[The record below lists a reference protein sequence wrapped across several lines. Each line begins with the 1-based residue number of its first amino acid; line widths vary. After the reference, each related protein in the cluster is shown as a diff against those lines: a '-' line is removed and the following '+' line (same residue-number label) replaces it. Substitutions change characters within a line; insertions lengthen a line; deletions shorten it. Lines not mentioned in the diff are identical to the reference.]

1 MTDDQPT
8 DPPPP
13 TCTCGG
19 VLREQ
24 ACEEDCGERTR
35 EWQMRKMGLAS

>member
-1 MTDDQPT
+1 MSDDQPT

-24 ACEEDCGERTR
+24 ACEEDCGERDVPKNDDER
-35 EWQMRKMGLAS
+35 DNVL